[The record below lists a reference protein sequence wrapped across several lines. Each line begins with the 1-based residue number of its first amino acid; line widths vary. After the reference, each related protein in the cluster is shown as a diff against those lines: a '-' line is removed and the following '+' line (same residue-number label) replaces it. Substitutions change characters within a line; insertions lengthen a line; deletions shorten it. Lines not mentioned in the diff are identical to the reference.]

1 MDILLSIGALV
12 FVFVAIGFCI
22 FSHELGHFLAAKWR
36 GMHIDAFSLGFRPF
50 WRKKI
55 NGVEYRLGWLPFGGY
70 VELPQV
76 DATDAIPKAADG
88 TELPRARAIDRIIT
102 AVAGPLFN
110 ILSGLLIAC
119 FVWWIGMPQDSP
131 KMREITVLSVDPA
144 GPEYAA
150 GLRPEDKI
158 IKINGEPFFSTW
170 AQFVSKILFSIG
182 KVELEVIR
190 DGKPVTISY
199 TPVDNPNAPGRLR
212 SEKIAWP
219 FFRPLIPL
227 ELVPEK
233 DSPAEKAGIRPGDY
247 VVAID
252 GMPII
257 DFDEFLFAI
266 NLAGDH
272 PIKMTLRR
280 GGENVDVTVRPEPV
294 TPSPG
299 PEFSRYMTGIFMQPG
314 DEKGGVV
321 IAGVM
326 PYSAALAAG
335 LKAGDRLL
343 AVDGRKIAS
352 PAEFSETI
360 SWLKGTPFQLT
371 WERDGKEQTA
381 TLAARL
387 ITPHTIGVTISLLDH
402 PTQIQQFVSTLDM
415 SYKSLRGIL
424 VRLGNR
430 LGLTEQTSTLK
441 PSHMSGPLGMG
452 LVLFNSVKS
461 ASLISGIYFVVVI
474 SFALAIFNLFPLPVL
489 DGGHILFGF
498 VEIIFRRPLP
508 VVVVKVLST
517 IFVTLLISLM
527 LYVTFFDGKRI
538 YHSIFPER
546 DSVPTVTEPAGEE
559 NRASPAPEKP

>member
-371 WERDGKEQTA
+371 WERDGREQTA

-402 PTQIQQFVSTLDM
+402 PTPIQQFVSTLDM

-559 NRASPAPEKP
+559 NHASPAPEKP

>member
-102 AVAGPLFN
+102 AGAGPLFN

-360 SWLKGTPFQLT
+360 SRLKGTPFQLT

-402 PTQIQQFVSTLDM
+402 PTPIQQFVSTLDM

-559 NRASPAPEKP
+559 NHASPAPEKP